1 MKRKIIILF
10 FLIFFLHGRAET
22 KDYQRLIS
30 LKPNLTEIL
39 FALGVG
45 DHVVGVT
52 TYCKHPPEALK
63 ISKIGGYSN
72 PSLEKILLLKPD
84 LVVMI
89 PDSTSPQLE
98 ASIRKAGIATLVLKT
113 NSLEDVYESIEK
125 LGEKIQKGERAQKL
139 VREMKHNM
147 CVSSRESASGGDV
160 AISRVNSG
168 DCFASLAMTKKGI
181 LVIQRSPLIVVGS
194 GTFLSD
200 LLKFAG
206 IENIAG
212 GSKLAYPRFSMEQLI
227 ANSPDVIFDMD
238 TAPDP
243 DFWEKYTSLPAVKN
257 NSVYFL
263 DPDLFVPGPR
273 LPKALKNLHEASL
286 H

>member
-1 MKRKIIILF
+1 MKNYRSFLIVAFLF
-10 FLIFFLHGRAET
+10 FQALCFSKTLSAYSRIV
-22 KDYQRLIS
+22 S

-39 FALGVG
+39 FALGAG
-45 DHVVGVT
+45 DRMVGVT

-98 ASIRKAGIATLVLKT
+98 ISLQKAWIETLVLKT
-113 NSLEDVYESIEK
+113 NSLEDVYGSIEK
-125 LGEKIQKGERAQKL
+125 LGERIQKVEKAQKI
-139 VREMKHNM
+139 VKEMKEKMLNFPK
-147 CVSSRESASGGDV
+147 EK
-160 AISRVNSG
+160 
-168 DCFASLAMTKKGI
+168 FPKKGI
-181 LVIQRSPLIVVGS
+181 LVIQRNPLMVVGS

-200 LLKFAG
+200 LLKLAR

-227 ANSPDVIFDMD
+227 AHSPDVIFDMD

-243 DFWEKYTSLPAVKN
+243 FFWKKYTSLPAVKN

-273 LPKALKNLHEASL
+273 LPKALEKLHEASL